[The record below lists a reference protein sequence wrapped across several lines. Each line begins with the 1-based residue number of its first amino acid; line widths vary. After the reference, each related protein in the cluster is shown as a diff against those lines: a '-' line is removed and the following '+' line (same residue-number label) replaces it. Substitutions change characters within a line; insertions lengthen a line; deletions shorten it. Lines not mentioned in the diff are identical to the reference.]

1 MAQPQE
7 TRGMSPSQAVM
18 YFQGRRTGA
27 YVVPVGKTRTGW
39 LDSVCVA
46 DINGFGEVLD
56 RASEA
61 SCRGNIMDLE
71 FHLHRLRTKAER
83 IGLFAGA
90 VEYVLRED
98 ASFAINNQL
107 PYYPQ

>member
-1 MAQPQE
+1 M
-7 TRGMSPSQAVM
+7 
-18 YFQGRRTGA
+18 
-27 YVVPVGKTRTGW
+27 
-39 LDSVCVA
+39 
-46 DINGFGEVLD
+46 N
-56 RASEA
+56 
-61 SCRGNIMDLE
+61 LE

-98 ASFAINNQL
+98 ASSAINNQL